1 MHCPVF
7 AQNSRDRRGGAARWA
22 VAALALVPTLS
33 ACGDLT
39 DAESDNGLFRF
50 RLVTDY
56 EVPEDDL
63 RDATI
68 VAGHEQELDIDL
80 TNAGEDEVEDASDIT
95 YRITPSDGVET
106 DLFGGSSSNPPDLDI
121 NVPETGTY
129 RIDAMLGGEV
139 VDGIDLM
146 FETSDAIELSV
157 RVRQPWG
164 EDFNKANGASSTVT
178 EGAQA
183 TFLPIPL
190 GTGGKRLAGD
200 IEVDVTATPEE
211 LVVPGA
217 SVGGVYEQGV
227 WTVSGEIDFYFID
240 PGDVDIRL
248 LDTVSGAEG
257 THSFTVEDYV
267 P

>member
-1 MHCPVF
+1 MHDAP
-7 AQNSRDRRGGAARWA
+7 RGSSLVRGARF
-22 VAALALVPTLS
+22 VGALSLGLVSLT

-50 RLVTDY
+50 RLVTDF

-80 TNAGEDEVEDASDIT
+80 TNAGEDQIEDASDIT

-129 RIDAMLGGEV
+129 RIDAVLDGEV

-146 FETSDAIELSV
+146 FETSDEIELSV

-164 EDFNKANGASSTVT
+164 NDFTKADGASSTVT

-190 GTGGKRLAGD
+190 GAAGNRLAGD
-200 IEVDVTATPEE
+200 IEVDVTASPEE

-240 PGDVDIRL
+240 PGTVDITL
-248 LDTVSGAEG
+248 LDTVSGAQG
-257 THSFTVEDYV
+257 MHTFTVEDYV

>member
-1 MHCPVF
+1 MRLAWSPPP
-7 AQNSRDRRGGAARWA
+7 
-22 VAALALVPTLS
+22 ALALLAITGTLCTA
-33 ACGDLT
+33 ACGDLIDT
-39 DAESDNGLFRF
+39 EGDNGLLRF

-68 VAGHEQELDIDL
+68 VAGHEQEFDIDL
-80 TNAGEDEVEDASDIT
+80 TNAGEDEIEDASDIT
-95 YRITPSDGVET
+95 YQVTPSDGVQT
-106 DLFGGSSSNPPDLDI
+106 DLFGGSSSNPPDLDLI
-121 NVPETGTY
+121 IPDTGSY
-129 RIDAMLGGEV
+129 RIDAVLNGEI
-139 VDGIDLM
+139 VDGVDLQ
-146 FETSDAIELSV
+146 FESSDSIELSV

-164 EDFNKANGASSTVT
+164 EDFSKADGTSSTVT

-190 GTGGKRLAGD
+190 GNGGARLVGD
-200 IEVDVTATPEE
+200 IEVDVAATPPE

-240 PGDVDIRL
+240 PGTVDITIT
-248 LDTVSGAEG
+248 DTVSGASG
-257 THSFTVEDYV
+257 MHTFTVNDYV